1 MNIIH
6 NIKSYINE
14 NELKITILKNKINI
28 VNYIDIGHFDSNKIT
43 IKSDRGDIIISGN
56 NLVVSKLVDDEVLI
70 TGDFYNIEFR

>member
-28 VNYIDIGHFDSNKIT
+28 E
-43 IKSDRGDIIISGN
+43 SDRGDIIISGK

-70 TGDFYNIEFR
+70 TGDFYNMEFR